1 MSRPKLPAWGY
12 EYALDLAY
20 RLREKYPKGLTGREL
35 GEVMGVCQKTAVGV
49 MNRHDFYAFDR
60 RYRWEDVAVML
71 TYRQVMR
78 MAQIHKII

>member
-1 MSRPKLPAWGY
+1 MSRPKLPSWGY

-20 RLREKYPKGLTGREL
+20 RLKEKYPQGLTGQDLSR
-35 GEVMGVCQKTAVGV
+35 VMGVCQKTAVGA
-49 MNRHDFYAFDR
+49 MNSHDFYTFDR

-78 MAQIHKII
+78 MTQIHKIV